1 MKPTIESLGI
11 QIVDHCNLNSGVVYI
26 FAIKGK
32 NHIFIQLN
40 NTKKTSKRLHE
51 IVNINTI
58 RIYGGEPLLHPQLCD
73 FLCISR
79 KEFESAN
86 IYILTNGLLLNK
98 ITDDLVEIINDCN
111 IHIQWSKYPV
121 FDDEKFETIIDF
133 LNNKCIKYEINNIEQ
148 FYTCFDINGGISP
161 RDAFDR
167 CNGKNCHIM
176 QNGKISICPAP
187 MVNKIMKN
195 LGFKEDFSDGLLNI
209 HDVSITSEKLM
220 RFFNTPNSACSYCT
234 FTELFYLEAKW
245 IQLVWRYLI
254 SREVKNSTNLL

>member
-1 MKPTIESLGI
+1 MKPTIESIGI
-11 QIVDHCNLNSGVVYI
+11 QIVDHCNLNCRGCLH
-26 FAIKGK
+26 FCHKGQEPYFYPAQQYQK
-32 NHIFIQLN
+32 DL
-40 NTKKTSKRLHE
+40 KRLHE

-220 RFFNTPNSACSYCT
+220 RFLNTPNSACSYCT
-234 FTELFYLEAKW
+234 SPSYFTWKQNKDSASLEDW
-245 IQLVWRYLI
+245 I
-254 SREVKNSTNLL
+254 SR